1 MTITRR
7 TLLQGLGGGLIAG
20 QLSFLPRLVRA
31 ASPNGYQALV
41 CIFMYG
47 GNDGNNTIVPL
58 DAANYRLYQQ
68 YRGPLALTSA
78 NGNAPLPL
86 ASTSYGLHPALP
98 KTSQLWDNGNLSLLL
113 NVGTS
118 IEPGLT
124 VAGYNADPTGPKVP
138 ANLFSHEDQRNE
150 WKSAVYQGNSF
161 TGWGGRLA
169 SNFAAS
175 GDGTVAPMLSFAGP
189 DLFTLAGTQEPLC
202 LPATGA
208 FKINEFN
215 GKFGGSVSA
224 AAASLYTESQTHY
237 GNDAMQ
243 AVQSLT
249 AAGVAASGVIN
260 PILTGSNAIVDP
272 LFATLNSSL
281 ANQLHAVAQII
292 AQQSP
297 LGAQTQVFYVD
308 IGNFDTHHG
317 QLFTQNE
324 LLSQFDDAVSAF
336 YTATAALGL
345 AKNVTTFTMSDF
357 SRTYIPNNT
366 GGTDHAWG
374 NHHFIFG
381 GSVKPQTIIGQ
392 LPTLNP
398 FGDGPVGPLDVG
410 TEGRW
415 LPAYSVDQY
424 AATLAN
430 WVGLSHAETLEVL
443 PNLVN
448 FSSNPLLGFLNP
460 PV

>member
-1 MTITRR
+1 
-7 TLLQGLGGGLIAG
+7 
-20 QLSFLPRLVRA
+20 
-31 ASPNGYQALV
+31 
-41 CIFMYG
+41 MYG
-47 GNDGNNTIVPL
+47 GNDGNNTVIPL
-58 DAANYRLYQQ
+58 DPANYTLYQQ
-68 YRGPLALTSA
+68 YRAALALTAA

-86 ASTSYGLHPALP
+86 GKTSYGLHPALR
-98 KTSQLWDNGNLSLLL
+98 KTAQLWDSGNLSLLL

-124 VAGYNADPTGPKVP
+124 VAGYNADPNGPKVP

-150 WKSAVYQGNSF
+150 WKSAVYQGNSL

-169 SNFAAS
+169 TNFAAS
-175 GDGTVAPMLSFAGP
+175 GDGNIAPMLSFAGP
-189 DLFTLAGTQEPLC
+189 DLFTLAAAQEPLC

-208 FKINEFN
+208 FLLDRFP
-215 GKFGGSVSA
+215 GKYGSTVTA
-224 AAASLYTESQTHY
+224 AAAALYREAQTHY

-249 AAGVAASGVIN
+249 ASGVAASALIN
-260 PILTGSNAIVDP
+260 PILTGADAIVDP
-272 LFATLNSSL
+272 LFAPLDSSL
-281 ANQLHAVAQII
+281 ANQLHAVAKLI
-292 AQQSP
+292 AQQSQ

-317 QLFTQNE
+317 QLDTQNT

-345 AKNVTTFTMSDF
+345 AQNVTTFTMSDF
-357 SRTYIPNNT
+357 SRTYLPNTT

-374 NHHFIFG
+374 NHHFLIG
-381 GSVKPQTIIGQ
+381 GSVKAKTVVGS
-392 LPTLNP
+392 LPRLNP

-410 TEGRW
+410 SEGRW
-415 LPAYSVDQY
+415 LPDFSVDQY

-430 WVGLSHAETLEVL
+430 WVGLTHAQIFDVL

-448 FSSNPLLGFLNP
+448 FSANPLLELLNP
-460 PV
+460 VR